1 MRTTR
6 AALLAALAALLLSAA
21 FLAAPVRAQDED
33 VSDEDDY
40 EDEERAFLLVK
51 KSVVEDAVV
60 QGRNFTVRLELFN
73 VGATSAL
80 NVKIEELPLPEQI
93 QLLSGS
99 LTGEIARIGSGGV
112 ATWEYVAAS
121 TSAGHFIAPPAEVT
135 YQAEADADSIQSA
148 KSTIFACAI
157 LSPAQQ
163 NINLA
168 LKAGSYVSLGMLNT
182 MGDWSNAAIAVGA
195 LALILGGNWA
205 YSKAVQSSA
214 DRRRQKALEEL
225 EGKSD

>member
-73 VGATSAL
+73 VGATCAPA
-80 NVKIEELPLPEQI
+80 NTPAPL
-93 QLLSGS
+93 
-99 LTGEIARIGSGGV
+99 LTP
-112 ATWEYVAAS
+112 
-121 TSAGHFIAPPAEVT
+121 HAPPT
-135 YQAEADADSIQSA
+135 
-148 KSTIFACAI
+148 
-157 LSPAQQ
+157 
-163 NINLA
+163 
-168 LKAGSYVSLGMLNT
+168 LGP
-182 MGDWSNAAIAVGA
+182 
-195 LALILGGNWA
+195 GG
-205 YSKAVQSSA
+205 
-214 DRRRQKALEEL
+214 RQV
-225 EGKSD
+225 